1 MATCKLCDKSS
12 WLLRVSQDGVCY
24 KCEAIQS
31 QMIGRKVQI
40 IRESA
45 DLVETGKTLK
55 TRLGRCDDIIRIAS
69 ELIDYEQRGI
79 QTTDPPP
86 SRLIDEFRVE
96 KDNIL
101 IEHAREEVRKTLA
114 RAELRT
120 TPRTQITEASK
131 AILKI
136 QDIRKEYGLDVPVL
150 GELETNARRFMHRA
164 ELQGFLTEAEKAE
177 FKGNKKKALDQ
188 YQEALF
194 FLQRDDIDDRLQKNQ
209 IGDVEAKV
217 RELSEEVGE

>member
-1 MATCKLCDKSS
+1 M
-12 WLLRVSQDGVCY
+12 
-24 KCEAIQS
+24 
-31 QMIGRKVQI
+31 
-40 IRESA
+40 
-45 DLVETGKTLK
+45 
-55 TRLGRCDDIIRIAS
+55 
-69 ELIDYEQRGI
+69 
-79 QTTDPPP
+79 
-86 SRLIDEFRVE
+86 
-96 KDNIL
+96 
-101 IEHAREEVRKTLA
+101 REEVRKILA

-120 TPRTQITEASK
+120 TPRTKITEASK

-136 QDIRKEYGLDVPVL
+136 QDVRKEYGLNFPVL
-150 GELETNARRFMHRA
+150 GELETNARRFMHQV

-177 FKGNKKKALDQ
+177 FKGNRKKALDQ